1 MVVGGF
7 QRFSLIDYPGQI
19 GVTIFTQG
27 CNFRCS
33 YCHNPE
39 LVNPELFSKSI
50 PELEILSFLERRRKK
65 IDAVTITGG
74 EPLWQ
79 PDLKDFLK
87 EIKNLGYLTKLDT
100 NGSFP
105 ERLEEII
112 KSNLLDYIAMDV
124 KAPLDK
130 YERVAGQKIDENKIL
145 LSIRLIMNSH
155 LPYEF
160 RTTVLKCQLNQND
173 ISRIGE
179 LIKGAKLYVL
189 QRFVSSKILN
199 PGLLNQDRFSQEEIE
214 EMRKM
219 LKNYVKC
226 CIVR

>member
-27 CNFRCS
+27 CNFRCP

-50 PELEILSFLERRRKK
+50 PELEILSFLERRREK

-87 EIKNLGYLTKLDT
+87 EIKNLGYLIKLDT

-130 YERVAGQKIDENKIL
+130 YERVTGQKMDESKIL

-173 ISRIGE
+173 IGRIGG

-199 PGLLNQDRFSQEEIE
+199 PQLLNQDRFSQEEIE